1 MDRLETTIGIL
12 KGYGISLSRIYGKLN
27 MEKHIFDKRRASV
40 VQETRERLLQ
50 QIELAFAD
58 ILQNVGPS
66 EKELEGK
73 KVGELQKMVDS
84 LMEMI
89 KGQQEIIKELS
100 QKIPNQKW
108 AAEAA
113 KPNQCLWVQ
122 QSQKR
127 RKSPPMLRRMF

>member
-100 QKIPNQKW
+100 QKIPNQK
-108 AAEAA
+108 
-113 KPNQCLWVQ
+113 
-122 QSQKR
+122 
-127 RKSPPMLRRMF
+127 